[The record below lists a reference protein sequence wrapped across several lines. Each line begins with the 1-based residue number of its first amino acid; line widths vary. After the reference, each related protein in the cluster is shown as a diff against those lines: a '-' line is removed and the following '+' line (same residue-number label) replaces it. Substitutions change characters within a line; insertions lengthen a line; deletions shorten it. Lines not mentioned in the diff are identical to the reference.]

1 MMRKGLFVGTF
12 DPFTIG
18 HESIVSRALGL
29 FDVLVIGVGV
39 NPAKK
44 PLHTPEER
52 VEAIEQLYADEPR
65 IDVVAYEGLTVDLAR
80 ECEAQYIV
88 KGVRSVHDFEFE
100 REQADINRRL
110 SGIETILLPAEPG
123 LESISSTLLRELQT
137 HGHDISEFLPSSNR

>member
-1 MMRKGLFVGTF
+1 MGTF

-39 NPAKK
+39 NPANK

>member
-1 MMRKGLFVGTF
+1 MRKGLFVGTF

>member
-1 MMRKGLFVGTF
+1 MRKGLFVGTF

-137 HGHDISEFLPSSNR
+137 HGHDISEFLPSSNQ

>member
-1 MMRKGLFVGTF
+1 MGTF

-88 KGVRSVHDFEFE
+88 KGVRSVKDFEFE

>member
-1 MMRKGLFVGTF
+1 MGTF

-65 IDVVAYEGLTVDLAR
+65 IDVVAYDGLTVDLAR

>member
-1 MMRKGLFVGTF
+1 MGTF

-65 IDVVAYEGLTVDLAR
+65 IAVVAYEGLTVDLAR